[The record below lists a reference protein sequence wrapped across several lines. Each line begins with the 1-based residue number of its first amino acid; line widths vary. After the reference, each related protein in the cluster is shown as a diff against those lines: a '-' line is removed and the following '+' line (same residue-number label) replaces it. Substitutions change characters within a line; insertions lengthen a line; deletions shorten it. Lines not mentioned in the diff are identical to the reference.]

1 MPRIFSFTESESTL
15 VDVRGLEVRWSGWG
29 GRDGGLVFN
38 GDRLSVKEGDERWRE
53 LHNKMSVLSATDL
66 NGLIWLR

>member
-38 GDRLSVKEGDERWRE
+38 GDRLSVKEGDE
-53 LHNKMSVLSATDL
+53 
-66 NGLIWLR
+66 